1 MRRDEGGAGVAAKG
15 RRINVTNLFGNP
27 LRHPRFVK
35 KVAWFRSRRGV
46 AAVLA
51 MMFMVLFGSLSV
63 AMAIVSKGNITT
75 AATHLHV
82 TRAQGAAEAGL
93 AVARSRLYAA
103 TSRFMVASSNVDD
116 FGSRLWEGQW
126 TGGDTYRVLPPTT
139 GRLDVQTP
147 RSLFQAVADLH
158 AQDQDVVVV
167 PGGTSTVS
175 TGNNPLDQTNPR
187 FGDYA
192 SGGTWVFAPAVAIE
206 PRVDGD
212 ANLPLCYRVSYAP
225 LANGTDVRIMVTG
238 YDFAYGHG
246 GQPITRTVSQDF
258 RVAKRVNHAIVS
270 PNRVMLGKNVH
281 IAGDLGLRY
290 TDVAQT
296 NGDPLVMKSDFWGL
310 DSVLNQKLTLFFD
323 GVRQYDVDGDNRLR
337 VRHPIEVQGIP
348 SSSGFYNPDGTPQ
361 QAFADVTGDGYLD
374 DFDIFIRHFDRNAD
388 NKLKLSTAL
397 TDGTPAAATAGSAE
411 FTVDDDLSLLID
423 SVGPDR
429 NRNGVWGWEDANN
442 NGRWDSG
449 EVMND
454 RDSSNRNRDQI
465 LGFRDGFIDKK
476 DQYAKVN
483 GRISFRV
490 TQSAWSTAQGDISS
504 KVLGSIKPDPGKS
517 PRRYGVGDD
526 ELPAIDPSSMSS
538 DSLALIN
545 EANGGTFSSQV
556 ASNLHIAESQLATYV
571 ETHAEGAGVVRY
583 LRVDADANGDGLPDN
598 NATAYFERMPFGSPA
613 PTDIYFRPVYE
624 NMVFKNVRIP
634 MGTNALFKNC
644 TFVGVT
650 YVQSATSNTHIIW
663 SEYGKMQIDTATN
676 RPRLVSVRTPYTGTE
691 TDCYAAL
698 PRPTAVP
705 PQQALLQGN
714 PPLDKADLLVSQ
726 AVITTGF
733 NLLPEP
739 LIIAGRRVTDT
750 KHFSNNIRF
759 HNCMIVGSLVSDPV
773 TGFTQ
778 ARNKLQFTGS
788 TKFLDKHPTYPD
800 DANLNPDPSSLDE
813 IARSSLMVPNY
824 SVDLGTF
831 NSPQSQDLRLKGAII
846 AGVMDI
852 RGNATIDGALLLTF
866 NPVRGQGPL
875 RDSQGNPLG
884 NPAGFNS
891 TIGYFGPTDGDTE
904 SLDPSTLPIVSGQR
918 IAGWDTDG
926 DGIYDV
932 PGTSAQPAGSTAVPF
947 NGYGRIDIRFNPD
960 MGIPNGLLLPLQV
973 VDLPASYREGK
984 Q

>member
-1 MRRDEGGAGVAAKG
+1 M
-15 RRINVTNLFGNP
+15 TNQSDNL
-27 LRHPRFVK
+27 LRHPRFAK
-35 KVAWFRSRRGV
+35 RLAWFKSRRGV

-82 TRAQGAAEAGL
+82 TRAQSAAETGL
-93 AVARSRLYAA
+93 SVARSRLYAA
-103 TSRFMVASSNVDD
+103 TARFMVSSSNVQD
-116 FGSRLWEGQW
+116 FGTRLWEGGW
-126 TGGDTYRVLPPTT
+126 TNGDTYRVLAPRT

-175 TGNNPLDQTNPR
+175 TGNNPLDNSNPR
-187 FGDYA
+187 YGDYA

-212 ANLPLCYRVSYAP
+212 VNLPLSYRVTYAP
-225 LANGTDVRIMVTG
+225 LANGTDVRILVTG
-238 YDFAYGHG
+238 YDFAYGRG
-246 GQPITRTVSQDF
+246 GQPITRAVSQDF
-258 RVAKRVNHAIVS
+258 RIAKRVNHAIVS
-270 PNRVMLGKNVH
+270 PNRVMVGKNVH
-281 IAGDLGLRY
+281 ITGDLGLRF
-290 TDVAQT
+290 TDVTQN
-296 NGDPLVMKSDFWGL
+296 NGDPLVMKSDFFGL
-310 DSVLNQKLTLFFD
+310 DTVLDQKLNLFFD

-337 VRHPIEVQGIP
+337 VRHPVESLGIP
-348 SSSGFYNPDGTPQ
+348 SNSGYYNPDGTPQ
-361 QAFADVTGDGYLD
+361 QAFADVTTDGYID

-397 TDGTPAAATAGSAE
+397 TDGTPAAAAPGSAE
-411 FTVDDDLSLLID
+411 FTVDDDLALLID
-423 SVGPDR
+423 GTGPDR
-429 NRNGVWGWEDANN
+429 NRNGAWGWVDANS

-454 RDSSNRNRDQI
+454 RDAAGVNRDQV
-465 LGFRDGFIDKK
+465 LGWRDGFIDKK

-490 TQSAWSTAQGDISS
+490 TQTAWTAGQGDIST
-504 KVLGSIKPDPGKS
+504 KVRGSIKPDPGKS

-526 ELPAIDPSSMSS
+526 ELPAVDPSSMSS
-538 DSLALIN
+538 DSLALIG
-545 EANGGTFSSQV
+545 EATGGSFASQV
-556 ASNLHIAESQLATYV
+556 ASNLHISQGQVATYV
-571 ETHAEGAGVVRY
+571 ETHAEGTGVVRY
-583 LRVDADANGDGLPDN
+583 LRLDPDANNDGMPDN
-598 NATAYFERMPFGSPA
+598 HTTAYFERMPFGSPA
-613 PTDIYFRPVYE
+613 ATDIYFRPVYE
-624 NMVFKNVRIP
+624 NMVFKNLSIP

-650 YVQSATSNTHIIW
+650 YIQSATGNTHVIW
-663 SEYGKMQIDTATN
+663 SEYGKMQIDPNTG
-676 RPRLVSVRTPYTGTE
+676 RPKLLSTRAPYTGTE
-691 TDCYAAL
+691 TDCYAGL

-705 PQQALLQGN
+705 PAQPLLQGN

-726 AVITTGF
+726 AILTQGF

-750 KHFSNNIRF
+750 KLFSNNIRF
-759 HNCMIVGSLVSDPV
+759 HNCLIVGSIVSDPV
-773 TGFTQ
+773 QTFTQ

-788 TKFLDKHPTYPD
+788 TRFLDRHPTYPD
-800 DANLNPDPSSLDE
+800 DANLNPDASSVDE
-813 IARSSLMVPNY
+813 ISRSSLMVPNY
-824 SVDLGTF
+824 SVDLGAF

-891 TIGYFGPTDGDTE
+891 TIGYFGPNDGDSE
-904 SLDPSTLPIVSGQR
+904 SLDPNTLPIVNGQR
-918 IAGWDTDG
+918 IAGWDTNG

-932 PGTSAQPAGSTAVPF
+932 PGTSAQPNGSTPIPF
-947 NGYGRIDIRFNPD
+947 NGYGRVDIRFNPD
-960 MGIPNGLLLPLQV
+960 MGIPNGLMLPLQV
-973 VDLPASYREGK
+973 VDLPATYHEGK
-984 Q
+984 

>member
-1 MRRDEGGAGVAAKG
+1 MR
-15 RRINVTNLFGNP
+15 IWSSPIT
-27 LRHPRFVK
+27 HPRFAK
-35 KVAWFRSRRGV
+35 KIAWFKSRRGV

-82 TRAQGAAEAGL
+82 TRAQGAAETGL
-93 AVARSRLYAA
+93 AIARSRLNAA
-103 TSRFMVASSNVDD
+103 VARFVVASSNVDE
-116 FGSRLWEGQW
+116 FGVRLWEGRW
-126 TGGDTYRVLPPTT
+126 DAGDTYRVLPPKT

-147 RSLFQAVADLH
+147 SSLYQAIADLH

-175 TGNNPLDQTNPR
+175 TGNNPLETTNAR
-187 FGDYA
+187 YGEYL

-206 PRVDGD
+206 PRIVGD
-212 ANLPLCYRVSYAP
+212 ANLPLSYRVTYAP
-225 LANGTDVRIMVTG
+225 LANGTDIRVMVTG
-238 YDFAYGHG
+238 YDFAYGRG

-258 RVAKRVNHAIVS
+258 RIAKRVNHAIVS
-270 PNRVMLGKNVH
+270 PNRVMIGKNVH

-290 TDVAQT
+290 NDVSQT
-296 NGDPLVMKSDFWGL
+296 NGDPLVMKSDFLGL
-310 DSVLNQKLTLFFD
+310 DSVLDQKLALFFD

-337 VRHPIEVQGIP
+337 VRHPVETQGIP

-361 QAFADVTGDGYLD
+361 DAFADVTTDGYLD

-397 TDGTPAAATAGSAE
+397 TDGTPAASSGGSAE
-411 FTVDDDLSLLID
+411 FTVDDDLAVLID

-429 NRNGVWGWEDANN
+429 NRNGVWGWVDDNN

-449 EVMND
+449 EAMND
-454 RDSSNRNRDQI
+454 RDSNNRNRDQI
-465 LGFRDGFIDKK
+465 LGWRDGFIDKK

-483 GRISFRV
+483 GRVSFRV
-490 TQSAWSTAQGDISS
+490 TQAAWTAAQGDISP
-504 KVLGSIKPDPGKS
+504 KVKGSIKPDPGKS

-526 ELPAIDPSSMSS
+526 ELPAIDPSTMSS
-538 DSLALIN
+538 DGLALIA
-545 EANGGTFSSQV
+545 EANGGTFAAQV
-556 ASNLHIAESQLATYV
+556 AANLGIGESLLPTYV
-571 ETHAEGAGVVRY
+571 ETRAAGAGVIRY
-583 LRVDADANGDGLPDN
+583 LRVDPDANGDGLPDN
-598 NATAYFERMPFGSPA
+598 HATAYFERMPFGSPA

-624 NMVFKNVRIP
+624 NMVFKNVVIP

-650 YVQSATSNTHIIW
+650 HIRSHTDNTHVIW
-663 SEYGKMQIDTATN
+663 SEYGKLQIDSGTG
-676 RPRLVSVRTPYTGTE
+676 RPRLVSPRTAYTGSE
-691 TDCYAAL
+691 TDVYAGL

-705 PQQALLQGN
+705 PQQTLLMGN

-726 AVITTGF
+726 AAITQGF

-739 LIIAGRRVTDT
+739 LVIGGRRVTDT
-750 KHFSNNIRF
+750 KAYSNNIRF
-759 HNCMIVGSLVSDPV
+759 HGCLIIGSLVSDPV
-773 TGFTQ
+773 TGYTQ

-800 DANLNPDPSSLDE
+800 DANLNPDASSLDE
-813 IARSSLMVPNY
+813 ISRSSLMVPNY
-824 SVDLGTF
+824 SVDLGAF
-831 NSPQSQDLRLKGAII
+831 NSPTDQDLRLKGAII

-866 NPVRGQGPL
+866 DPIRGQGPL
-875 RDSQGNPLG
+875 RDSQGNPIG

-891 TIGYFGPTDGDTE
+891 TIGYFGSNDGDSE
-904 SLDPSTLPIVSGQR
+904 ALDPNTLPIVNGQR

-926 DGIYDV
+926 DGIFDV
-932 PGTSAQPAGSTAVPF
+932 PATSAQPPGSTAVPF
-947 NGYGRIDIRFNPD
+947 NGYGRIDIRFDPD
-960 MGIPNGLLLPLQV
+960 MGIPNGLMLPLQV
-973 VDLPASYREGK
+973 VDLPTTYREGK
-984 Q
+984 P